1 MHEPLPP
8 GLGLESLQRAASGG
22 TATATA
28 TAPTPKESMLAVET
42 RRKKLYIGLPRENS
56 LQENRLGL
64 TPEAVRHLVSEGH
77 DIVLESGAGEPSKF
91 SDHQFSEAG
100 ARIVYSTPEVYE
112 ADIILKVAPVTH
124 DEMAYL
130 RPNQTLISALQFG
143 SLTGDYVAALARRKV
158 NALAFELIKDK
169 SGSKPVVRAMS
180 EIAGSTVM
188 LIAAEYLS
196 QSASGRGI
204 IVGGIT
210 GVPPSKVVILGA
222 GTVAEYAARA
232 ATGLGAEVKVFDD
245 HIYKLRR
252 LKYNVGMQLFTSTL
266 DSAMVAESIKRA
278 DVVIGAISPEQGQ
291 IPYIV
296 PEAVVAQMGSGAI
309 IVDVA
314 IDQGGCFETSEMTTH
329 DRPIYR
335 RYDVIHYCVP
345 NIASRVP
352 RTATHALSNIF
363 TPIFQEIARNGGINE
378 VLFAKDHYRAG
389 VYLYKG
395 SLTNAMMAKR
405 FNMRYK
411 ELGLMMAVRN

>member
-1 MHEPLPP
+1 MAENYPP
-8 GLGLESLQRAASGG
+8 GLSLSSLVQGVA

-28 TAPTPKESMLAVET
+28 VAPTPKESMLAIET
-42 RRKKLYIGLPRENS
+42 RRKRLFIGLPRETS
-56 LQENRLGL
+56 LQENRVGL
-64 TPEAVRHLVSEGH
+64 TPEAVRHLTTEGH
-77 DIVLESGAGEPSKF
+77 DIVLETGAGEPSKF
-91 SDHQFSEAG
+91 SDHDYSEAG
-100 ARIVYSTPEVYE
+100 ARVVYSTPEVYE
-112 ADIILKVAPVTH
+112 ADLILKIAPPTFA
-124 DEMAYL
+124 EMEHL
-130 RPNQTLISALQFG
+130 RAGQTLISALQFG
-143 SLTGDYVAALARRKV
+143 SLTAEYVQALGARKV
-158 NALAFELIKDK
+158 NALAFELMKDK

-188 LIAAEYLS
+188 LVAAEYLS
-196 QSASGRGI
+196 QSDEGKGI

-210 GVPPSKVVILGA
+210 GVPPSRVVILGA

-252 LKYNVGMQLFTSTL
+252 LKGNVGNQLYTSTL
-266 DSAMVAESIKRA
+266 DQSVVSEHIRQA

-296 PEAVVAQMGSGAI
+296 PEEVVARMAPGSVI
-309 IVDVA
+309 IDVA
-314 IDQGGCFETSEMTTH
+314 IDQGGCFETSHLTTH
-329 DRPIYR
+329 DRPVYR

-352 RTATHALSNIF
+352 RTATQALSNIF
-363 TPIFQEIARNGGINE
+363 TPVFQEIARNGGINE
-378 VLFAKDHYRAG
+378 VLFAKEHYRAG

-411 ELGLMMAVRN
+411 ELALMIAVRN